1 MIDVV
6 GMRGGMS
13 GAMRPVLNLFYVLD
27 TSGSMRGDPITQL
40 NRAMRTTL
48 DAVRDENQYNNQ
60 AQVKV
65 SVLEFNSN
73 CRWLNPHAAEDL
85 DTFIYDN
92 LAAGG
97 GTNVG
102 AAIKELNSKLSQK
115 EFLHSESGNLL
126 PIIIF
131 MTDGYPTDPDE
142 WPRELEKALHN
153 KWFSRATRIGFAI
166 GRRPDQETIAR
177 LAGSAEHVIHTQ
189 DLGDF
194 ALLLRWASVTSTMM
208 QSQSSIADGQPSAS
222 DMINE
227 AKRRAGFTEY
237 DFRPD
242 IDDYVE
248 EPMPE
253 ATWGPEDESNLFDVN
268 SNDYGIGTAW

>member
-1 MIDVV
+1 MTDSV

-27 TSGSMRGDPITQL
+27 TSGSMRDDPITQL
-40 NRAMRTTL
+40 NRAMRTTI
-48 DAVRDENQYNNQ
+48 DAVRDENRYNNQ
-60 AQVKV
+60 AQVRV

-73 CRWLNPHAAEDL
+73 RRWLNPHAAEDL

-102 AAIKELNSKLSQK
+102 AALKELNSKLSQK
-115 EFLHSESGNLL
+115 EFLYSESGNLL

-153 KWFSRATRIGFAI
+153 KWFSSATRIGFAI
-166 GRRPDQETIAR
+166 GRRPDQEMIAR
-177 LAGSAEHVIHTQ
+177 LAGSSENVIHTQ

-194 ALLLRWASVTSTMM
+194 ALMLRWASVTSTMM
-208 QSQSSIADGQPSAS
+208 QSQSSITDGQHSAS
-222 DMINE
+222 DVVKE
-227 AKRRAGFTEY
+227 TKRRAGYAEN

-248 EPMPE
+248 EPVRDG
-253 ATWGPEDESNLFDVN
+253 TWGPEDEAHLYDVN
-268 SNDYGIGTAW
+268 TDDYGRGTAW